1 MPRTQHRSE
10 KQQGGAVVDI
20 IETRIGVPVTEMT
33 PAQLLTYFEWGKTEV
48 TGLKNPPGGRKE
60 QGIFRSFQER
70 YGKEEA
76 GRMVQHVIFRRK
88 CEVEGR
94 TLGPSSFTA
103 GSKWVTDLIQD
114 DMNKHRKKSDPKR
127 DEKLRSGF
135 TSLMDL

>member
-1 MPRTQHRSE
+1 MD
-10 KQQGGAVVDI
+10 AL
-20 IETRIGVPVTEMT
+20 ETRMGTSVTEMT
-33 PAQLLTYFEWGKTEV
+33 ADQLLTYFEWGKAEV
-48 TGLKNPPGGRKE
+48 TGLKNPPGGNKE
-60 QGIFRSFQER
+60 RGIFKSLQER

-76 GRMVQHVIFRRK
+76 GRMVQHAVFRKK

-103 GSKWVTDLIQD
+103 GSKWITDLIQD

-127 DEKLRSGF
+127 DEKLRSSF